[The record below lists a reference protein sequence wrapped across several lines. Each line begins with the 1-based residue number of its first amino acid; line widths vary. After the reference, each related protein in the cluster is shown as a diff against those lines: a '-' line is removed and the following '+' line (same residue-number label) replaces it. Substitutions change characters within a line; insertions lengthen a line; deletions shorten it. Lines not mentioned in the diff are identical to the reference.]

1 MCASGFIDLVIEK
14 DLEIWDIVA
23 AIPIINS
30 AGGKITSW
38 EGENPIYSGSII
50 AAGDPNLH
58 SYLIEFLKN
67 K

>member
-1 MCASGFIDLVIEK
+1 M
-14 DLEIWDIVA
+14 A

-38 EGENPIYSGSII
+38 EGKNPISSGSII